1 MISKKMKMIFLQ
13 KQKSTKTLK
22 QNMKFERKSIA
33 LVVVISKILFIK
45 NTSIL
50 QPHINVLCGK
60 RLAVAGM

>member
-50 QPHINVLCGK
+50 QPHINVLYGK